1 MSLSESPEST
11 ESAGSSPD
19 LDDVGLLR
27 LREPANR
34 VSRKAIRYWSAR
46 IATVWTVLLAG
57 QLIWALLADDGAGE
71 VHLWFRIGSA
81 VLAVAE
87 FVIEP
92 RWRYRVHHWEV
103 TDDAV
108 YTKSGWISQDWRIAP
123 LSRVQTVDSHRGP
136 FERMLGLATVA
147 VTTASAAGA
156 IHIEGLDQDVA
167 DPLVDRLTRA
177 ARAAREDAT

>member
-1 MSLSESPEST
+1 MSHSES
-11 ESAGSSPD
+11 
-19 LDDVGLLR
+19 LLR

-46 IATVWTVLLAG
+46 IAVVWAVILAG
-57 QLIWALLADDGAGE
+57 QLVWAILDFDA
-71 VHLWFRIGSA
+71 VHLWFLVGSA
-81 VLAVAE
+81 VLAVVE

-108 YTKSGWISQDWRIAP
+108 YTKSGWINQDWRIAP

-136 FERMLGLATVA
+136 FERMFGLATVA

-167 DPLVDRLTRA
+167 DPLVDQLTRA

>member
-1 MSLSESPEST
+1 MSPVESPRST
-11 ESAGSSPD
+11 AVPEPAPD
-19 LDDVGLLR
+19 IEDVGLLR
-27 LREPANR
+27 LRQPAHR
-34 VSRKAIRYWSAR
+34 VSRRAVRWWSAR
-46 IATVWTVLLAG
+46 IAMVWAVILAG
-57 QLIWALLADDGAGE
+57 QLVWWTSTDTAGD
-71 VHLWFRIGSA
+71 VHMWVFVGSV

-108 YTKSGWISQDWRIAP
+108 YTKSGWLSQEWRIAP

-136 FERMLGLATVA
+136 FERMMGLATVA

-156 IHIEGLDQDVA
+156 IHIEGLDQEVA
-167 DPLVDRLTRA
+167 EPLVDRLTRA

>member
-1 MSLSESPEST
+1 MSHSES
-11 ESAGSSPD
+11 
-19 LDDVGLLR
+19 LLR

-46 IATVWTVLLAG
+46 IALVWTIILAG
-57 QLIWALLADDGAGE
+57 QLVWATFAGFGA
-71 VHLWFRIGSA
+71 VRLWFLVGSA
-81 VLAVAE
+81 VLAVADL
-87 FVIEP
+87 VIEP

-108 YTKSGWISQDWRIAP
+108 YTKSGWINQDWRIAP

-136 FERMLGLATVA
+136 FERMFGLATVA

-156 IHIEGLDQDVA
+156 IHIGGLDRDVA